1 MERRRNEPNENG
13 SETWNQPHNPM
24 AKVEVNKTVVFLIK
38 ATVLFLNN
46 FRYFL
51 NNYNLTVDKLNTR

>member
-1 MERRRNEPNENG
+1 
-13 SETWNQPHNPM
+13 M
-24 AKVEVNKTVVFLIK
+24 AKVEVNKTVAFIKK

-51 NNYNLTVDKLNTR
+51 NNYNFIVDKLNTR